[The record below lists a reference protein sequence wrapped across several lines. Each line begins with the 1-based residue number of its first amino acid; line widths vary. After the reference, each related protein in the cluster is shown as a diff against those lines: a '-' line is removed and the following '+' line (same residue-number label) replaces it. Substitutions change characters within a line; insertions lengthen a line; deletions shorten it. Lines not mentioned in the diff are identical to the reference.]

1 METRILRGKPLAAAM
16 RDEISARAARLRD
29 AGVVPTLAVVLV
41 GDDPASRIYS
51 SSIQKAGA
59 KLGVDVRLVELE
71 ACGGES
77 EIAGRLAELG
87 ADTDVHGIIVQQPL
101 PKGIPGSVVDAV
113 PFAKDVDGSTAES
126 LGRILSGREA
136 FAPATAQAV
145 VEVLGRAGIEVAGR
159 HVVIVGRSTVVGKP
173 LACLLLKKGDVGN
186 ATVTVCHTGT
196 RDLGAMTRTADILVA
211 AMGVPEA
218 IRGSMLSPGVVA
230 IDVGVNRVDDPGSEK
245 GYRVTGDIAA
255 EEALGVAAALTPVP
269 GGVGTLT
276 TTIILGNA
284 VSAAEVGSQRPPRA
298 AA

>member
-1 METRILRGKPLAAAM
+1 VETRILSGKPLAAAM
-16 RDEISARAARLRD
+16 REEIAARAVRLRD
-29 AGVVPTLAVVLV
+29 AGVVPALAVVLV

-59 KLGVDVRLVELE
+59 KLGVDVRLVELDVSE
-71 ACGGES
+71 GERGVA
-77 EIAGRLAELG
+77 ERLAEIG
-87 ADTDVHGIIVQQPL
+87 TNPGIHGIIVQQPL
-101 PKGIPGSVVDAV
+101 PAGIPGSVVDAI
-113 PFAKDVDGSTAES
+113 PFGKDVDGSTAES

-145 VEVLGRAGIEVAGR
+145 VEVLSRAGIETAGQ
-159 HVVIVGRSTVVGKP
+159 HVVIVGRSTVVGKL
-173 LACLLLKKGDVGN
+173 LACLLLRKNTVGN

-196 RDLGAMTRTADILVA
+196 RDLAAMTRTADILVA

-218 IRGSMLSPGVVA
+218 IRGDMLPPGVIA
-230 IDVGVNRVDDPGSEK
+230 IDVGVNRVDDPDSEK

-284 VSAAEVGSQRPPRA
+284 VTAAEA
-298 AA
+298 AQASA

>member
-1 METRILRGKPLAAAM
+1 VETRILRGKPLAAAM
-16 RDEISARAARLRD
+16 RDEVSARAARLRD

-59 KLGVDVRLVELE
+59 KLGVDVRLVELD
-71 ACGGES
+71 AAGGES
-77 EIAGRLAELG
+77 GIAARLAELG
-87 ADTDVHGIIVQQPL
+87 AAADVHGIIVQQPL
-101 PKGIPGSVVDAV
+101 PTSIPGSVVDAV
-113 PFAKDVDGSTAES
+113 PFTKDVDGSTAES
-126 LGRILSGREA
+126 LGRVLSGREA

-145 VEVLGRAGIEVAGR
+145 VEVLTRAGIEVAGR

-173 LACLLLKKGDVGN
+173 LACLLLKKDTVGN

-196 RDLGAMTRTADILVA
+196 RDLAAMTRTADILVA

-218 IRGSMLSPGVVA
+218 IRGSMLAPGVIA

-255 EEALGVAAALTPVP
+255 DEALGVAAALTPVP
-269 GGVGTLT
+269 VGVGTLT

-284 VSAAEVGSQRPPRA
+284 VSAAEA
-298 AA
+298 ANASG

>member
-1 METRILRGKPLAAAM
+1 VETRILKGKPLAATM
-16 RDEISARAARLRD
+16 REEVSARAAELRD
-29 AGVVPTLAVVLV
+29 AGIVPTLAVVLV

-59 KLGVDVRLVELE
+59 KLGVEVRLVEID
-71 ACGGES
+71 AANGAG
-77 EIAGRLAELG
+77 EIASRLAELG
-87 ADTDVHGIIVQQPL
+87 ADPHVHGIIVQQPL
-101 PKGIPGSVVDAV
+101 PKGVPGSVVDAV

-126 LGRILSGREA
+126 LGRVLSGREA
-136 FAPATAQAV
+136 FAPATARAV

-173 LACLLLKKGDVGN
+173 LACLLLRKDAVGN

-196 RDLGAMTRTADILVA
+196 RDLAAMTRTADILVA

-218 IRGSMLSPGVVA
+218 IRGSMLAPGVVA
-230 IDVGVNRVDDPGSEK
+230 IDVGVNRVDDPDSEK

-255 EEALGVAAALTPVP
+255 EEALGLAAALTPVP

-284 VSAAEVGSQRPPRA
+284 VTVAARQLSPQA
-298 AA
+298 SL